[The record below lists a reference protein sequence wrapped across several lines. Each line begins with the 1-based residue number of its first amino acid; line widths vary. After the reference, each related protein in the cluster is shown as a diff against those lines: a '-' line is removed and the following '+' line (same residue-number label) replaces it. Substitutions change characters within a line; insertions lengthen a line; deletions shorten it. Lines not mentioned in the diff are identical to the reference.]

1 MFDATQLLS
10 FLAAVLVLVVVP
22 GPNTIII
29 LAQSIGRGRAAGLA
43 TVAGIEVGTFV
54 HTLAA
59 ALGLSALL
67 SASALAYSI
76 VKYAGVA
83 YLIVIGIRTLLQ
95 PPPDI
100 SAGSIDELTGLVAF
114 RRALLT
120 NVLNP
125 KVALFFLAFLPQF
138 VRPERGNLALQI
150 LVLGLLV
157 SAVSIPFGSLL
168 ALAATSMTRWLREHA
183 SFARWQQRITGGVLI
198 GLGLRLAVT
207 RAH

>member
-1 MFDATQLLS
+1 MFDAAQLLS
-10 FLAAVLVLVVVP
+10 FLAAVLVLVLVP

-29 LAQSIGRGRAAGLA
+29 LAHSIGRGRAAGLA
-43 TVAGIEVGTFV
+43 TVAGIEAGTFV

-76 VKYAGVA
+76 AKFAGVA
-83 YLIVIGIRTLLQ
+83 YLIVIGVQTLLQ
-95 PPPDI
+95 PPTDL
-100 SAGSIDELTGLVAF
+100 SAGSASELTGLVAF

-138 VRPERGNLALQI
+138 VRPERGHLALQI
-150 LVLGLLV
+150 LLLGLLMSV
-157 SAVSIPFGSLL
+157 VSIPFGSLL
-168 ALAATSMTRWLREHA
+168 AIAATSMSRWLRAHS
-183 SFARWQQRITGGVLI
+183 SFGRWQQRITGGVLI
-198 GLGLRLAVT
+198 ALGIRLAVT
-207 RAH
+207 RA